1 MLDFIYQEIFIN
13 FFVERSKKYF
23 TWDRNFYDVKALTS
37 NLTSKGRRLITI
49 IDPHIKKDDDYPV
62 FNEAKQNNYFIKTRD
77 GSDYEGWCWP
87 GASMWPDYLN
97 PTVREWWMQKFNPEF
112 FPGFHD
118 GIVDIWNDMNEPSVF
133 NGPEVTA
140 PRDLV
145 HFGGVEHRDIHN
157 M

>member
-1 MLDFIYQEIFIN
+1 M
-13 FFVERSKKYF
+13 
-23 TWDRNFYDVKALTS
+23 
-37 NLTSKGRRLITI
+37 
-49 IDPHIKKDDDYPV
+49 
-62 FNEAKQNNYFIKTRD
+62 FNEAQQNSYFVKNKD

-97 PTVREWWMQKFNPEF
+97 PAVREWWMQKFNPEF
-112 FPGFHD
+112 FPGFQD
-118 GIVDIWNDMNEPSVF
+118 GLVDIWNDMNEPSIF